1 MLGVTPSVSDE
12 ALRRA
17 YLAAARTA
25 HPDVA
30 GPDGELRMRAINAAW
45 AVLRDERRREAY
57 DLSLS
62 DVGRASGPTLNNPV
76 RKPFVPIYAEDED
89 DDDSWRFEDD
99 VTDPLTATGPALQ
112 FIPLLL
118 VIVGVVCAVMGWL
131 LTLDAIKKFGI
142 VVAIIGL
149 VGFLAAPLIA
159 MGRAKSVEAR
169 RDAQAR

>member
-1 MLGVTPSVSDE
+1 
-12 ALRRA
+12 
-17 YLAAARTA
+17 
-25 HPDVA
+25 
-30 GPDGELRMRAINAAW
+30 MRAINAAW
-45 AVLRDERRREAY
+45 AVLRDEGRREAY

-62 DVGRASGPTLNNPV
+62 DVGRAPGPTLNNPV

-112 FIPLLL
+112 FIPILL
-118 VIVGVVCAVMGWL
+118 VIVGVVTAIMGPWL
-131 LTLDAIKKFGI
+131 KSDGIFAFGVI
-142 VVAIIGL
+142 MLIIGS